1 MPHVAI
7 FSAAVDE
14 DLPAGVG
21 LSPLQDVLGEWG
33 GFQLVLVK
41 GEVPD
46 DQGLTR
52 GAIELDGWVGGARGL
67 EKVKVRDRVNNNHC
81 VRFIH
86 TYWYLIYLFT
96 FILSKN
102 TKCAQK
108 LIYREFSAVIS
119 YAVSGLGKPFIIN
132 NTTDLF
138 NFINQKIESS
148 LH

>member
-21 LSPLQDVLGEWG
+21 LSPLQDVLSEWG

-67 EKVKVRDRVNNNHC
+67 EKVKVSDRVNNNHC

-86 TYWYLIYLFT
+86 TYWYLIYLF
-96 FILSKN
+96 
-102 TKCAQK
+102 
-108 LIYREFSAVIS
+108 
-119 YAVSGLGKPFIIN
+119 
-132 NTTDLF
+132 
-138 NFINQKIESS
+138 S
-148 LH
+148 LHFITKYFMCTKTDII

>member
-7 FSAAVDE
+7 FSTAVDE

-21 LSPLQDVLGEWG
+21 LSPLQDVLGEGG

-52 GAIELDGWVGGARGL
+52 GAIKLDGWVGGARGL
-67 EKVKVRDRVNNNHC
+67 EKVKVRDRENNNHC

-86 TYWYLIYLFT
+86 TYWYLIYLFP
-96 FILSKN
+96 FILSQN
-102 TKCAQK
+102 TKCSQW
-108 LIYREFSAVIS
+108 F
-119 YAVSGLGKPFIIN
+119 G
-132 NTTDLF
+132 
-138 NFINQKIESS
+138 
-148 LH
+148 